1 MGRTGI
7 DTLLVASQVALSI
20 VLPFVAAPLIW
31 LTSSKSVMSVRKP
44 AAAMESMQTASQ
56 DVSPTLPTPAA
67 GTGLPD
73 AIEEV
78 QLPAEHGVVLGQLDE
93 KSLATIEK
101 HEHQLREIEEE
112 ISLDEDA
119 YVSFASGWVVTTI
132 AYLIFFIILAANVYA
147 IVMLALGKTT

>member
-1 MGRTGI
+1 MGRSGI

-44 AAAMESMQTASQ
+44 TSAMDYTQSASQ
-56 DVSPTLPTPAA
+56 DVSPTSTTPAA
-67 GTGLPD
+67 GD

-78 QLPAEHGVVLGQLDE
+78 QLRAEHAVEQLDE
-93 KSLATIEK
+93 KCQVTVET
-101 HEHQLREIEEE
+101 HEHQLHEQQGEV
-112 ISLDEDA
+112 SLDEDA
-119 YVSFASGWVVTTI
+119 YESFANSWIVTTL

-147 IVMLALGKTT
+147 IVMLALGRTT